1 MRSRCAP
8 PAWSGS
14 GRTAGS
20 SSPSINS
27 SPAGSASPAG
37 ASHPPLEQAP
47 LLAEHFLAQQRNRR
61 TAVGQELVMEV
72 MPQRLI
78 VGRRRGTCARVL
90 GDPVGAQL
98 ADHEFAQ
105 RVIQVRRII
114 GAARRLLAGVAR
126 ILKGLL
132 PE

>member
-47 LLAEHFLAQQRNRR
+47 LLAQHFLAQQRNRR

-72 MPQRLI
+72 MPLRLI
-78 VGRRRGTCARVL
+78 VGKRGRTGSGVL
-90 GDPVGAQL
+90 GDPIGPQFP
-98 ADHEFAQ
+98 DHELAQ
-105 RVIQVRRII
+105 RVIQV
-114 GAARRLLAGVAR
+114 
-126 ILKGLL
+126 
-132 PE
+132 